1 MKIWCCQ
8 CEKDIEARL
17 TTGAEIYPHRPDLA
31 WIPRWVCDT
40 CGNHVGT
47 HYKTAAP
54 TKPLGNIP
62 SREIKEAR
70 IRIHALID
78 PAWKRQRVRRGTLY
92 AHLSAAL
99 GRPDHTAELRT
110 LAEAEAIYTAAQ
122 AYLAQL
128 TPAFL
133 KGRP

>member
-8 CEKDIEARL
+8 CQKDVDARL

-31 WIPRWVCDT
+31 WLPRWVCDG

-62 SREIKEAR
+62 SPEIKAAR
-70 IRIHALID
+70 ISIHALID
-78 PAWKRQRVRRGTLY
+78 PAWKSKRIKRRRIY
-92 AHLSAAL
+92 AHLSAVL
-99 GRPDHTAELRT
+99 GRDYHTAELRT
-110 LAEAEAIYTAAQ
+110 MAEAAAVYAAAQ
-122 AYLAQL
+122 DYLAQHMP
-128 TPAFL
+128 TP
-133 KGRP
+133 